1 MASFP
6 VASFESTQVPK
17 PLLGFSALLSL
28 FYFTWWLDFSHAG
41 AWALYGALL
50 TGEIYHVWQ
59 SLAYIHTIW
68 DQKPLRRE
76 TVGEYPPPVDVFI
89 TVCGEPVHIVE
100 KTVEA
105 ALALNYPDFKVWVL
119 NDGLVAKKENWRR
132 IEELARRRGASVI
145 TRKTP
150 GGAKAGNVNNA
161 LRLLPAST
169 AGSHDPKRIGSEL
182 LNTPR
187 PAPFFALF
195 DADHVPHPEF
205 LQRTMGYFRDEKMA
219 FVQTPQYYKN
229 KDKSFL
235 TFSAWEQ
242 QELFFGPICQGKNRL
257 NATFWC
263 GTNAVIRKKAVH
275 DIGGIPEDNIAEDFL
290 ASLFMHQKGWKSV
303 FVPDILAEGLAPADL
318 KSYWNQQFRW
328 ARGSLEVIFKY
339 NPLFHRG
346 LTWAQ
351 KSQYLYSAGYYLNGI
366 IVLIDAIVPIA
377 MLLTNTLPVQ
387 DTASNFIA
395 YFFPFIFT
403 TLYLLMR
410 STNYTITFRA
420 IQLTMSSF
428 FVFFLAAIAAVAG
441 KKTPFHV
448 TSKMEQ
454 EGNYL
459 MYALPNILYALIG
472 AAAIA
477 YAVITRGVAPSVV
490 TNSAWIIFNIVFFF
504 PFIRH
509 AYPWR
514 SLAGGFEAARKLAGI
529 RRLKLAP
536 VPLPLPAEPV
546 PSVNLSQESK
556 KSEPGSVEIIDEHG
570 RTRDN

>member
-1 MASFP
+1 MSHP
-6 VASFESTQVPK
+6 PIASFESIAVPK
-17 PLLGFSALLSL
+17 SLLGLSAFLSV

-41 AWALYGALL
+41 AWTLYGALFA
-50 TGEIYHVWQ
+50 GEIYHVWQ

-68 DQKPLRRE
+68 DQKPFRRE
-76 TVGEYPPPVDVFI
+76 TVGKNTPPVDIFI
-89 TVCGEPVHIVE
+89 TVCGEPVSIVE

-105 ALALNYPDFKVWVL
+105 ALALHYPNFKVWVL
-119 NDGLVAKKENWRR
+119 NDGFVAKKENWRE
-132 IEELARRRGASVI
+132 IEELAKLLGANVI

-161 LRLLPAST
+161 LRTTPA
-169 AGSHDPKRIGSEL
+169 E
-182 LNTPR
+182 
-187 PAPFFALF
+187 FFALF

-229 KDKSFL
+229 KDKSLL

-263 GTNAVIRKKAVH
+263 GTNAVIRKKAVY
-275 DIGGIPEDNIAEDFL
+275 DIGGIPENNIAEDFL
-290 ASLFMHQKGWKSV
+290 ASLFMHQKGWKSL

-366 IVLIDAIVPIA
+366 VVLIDAVVPIA
-377 MLLTNTLPVQ
+377 VLFTNTLPVE
-387 DTASNFIA
+387 DTTSNFIA

-428 FVFFLAAIAAVAG
+428 FVFFLAALAAITG
-441 KKTPFHV
+441 KKTPFRV
-448 TSKMEQ
+448 TLKTER

-459 MYALPNILYALIG
+459 IYALPSIVYGCIG
-472 AAAIA
+472 AGAIV
-477 YAVITRGVAPSVV
+477 YAVMTRGFAPSVI
-490 TNSAWIIFNIVFFF
+490 TNSAWIVFNIVFFF
-504 PFIRH
+504 PFILH

-514 SLAGGFEAARKLAGI
+514 SRARDFGAFFKKGSRGRFALAPASLPNPVKPLSPFELPEESQEREAGGI
-529 RRLKLAP
+529 
-536 VPLPLPAEPV
+536 
-546 PSVNLSQESK
+546 QT
-556 KSEPGSVEIIDEHG
+556 ID
-570 RTRDN
+570 

>member
-1 MASFP
+1 MASPP
-6 VASFESTQVPK
+6 VASFESTYVPK
-17 PLLGFSALLSL
+17 PLLSLSALLSI

-41 AWALYGALL
+41 SGILYGALFV
-50 TGEIYHVWQ
+50 GEIYHVWQ

-76 TVGEYPPPVDVFI
+76 TAGRHAPPVDIFI

-105 ALALNYPDFKVWVL
+105 ALALHYPNFTVWVL
-119 NDGLVAKKENWRR
+119 NDGLVAKKENWLE
-132 IEELARRRGASVI
+132 IEKLAHRLGASVI

-161 LRLLPAST
+161 LKGTR
-169 AGSHDPKRIGSEL
+169 
-182 LNTPR
+182 
-187 PAPFFALF
+187 APFFALF

-205 LQRTMGYFRDEKMA
+205 LERTMGYFRDKKMA

-229 KDKSFL
+229 KGKSLL

-263 GTNAVIRKKAVH
+263 GTNAVIRKKAVE

-328 ARGSLEVIFKY
+328 ARGSLEVIFKH

-366 IVLIDAIVPIA
+366 IALIDAIVPIA
-377 MLLTNTLPVQ
+377 VLFTNTLPVQ
-387 DTASNFIA
+387 DTTSNFIA
-395 YFFPFIFT
+395 YFFPFIFI

-428 FVFFLAAIAAVAG
+428 FVFLLAAIAAITG
-441 KKTPFHV
+441 KKTPFRV
-448 TSKMEQ
+448 TSKTEQ

-459 MYALPNILYALIG
+459 IYALPNIAYALIG
-472 AAAIA
+472 IAAIA
-477 YAVITRGVAPSVV
+477 YAVVTRGFTPSVI
-490 TNSAWIIFNIVFFF
+490 TNSAWIIFNVVFFF
-504 PFIRH
+504 PFILH

-514 SLAGGFEAARKLAGI
+514 LLARNFNTALKLAGA
-529 RRLKLAP
+529 RRLKLAAAP
-536 VPLPLPAEPV
+536 IPLSAEPLPG
-546 PSVNLSQESK
+546 VNLFQEQENG
-556 KSEPGSVEIIDEHG
+556 KSEPGIVEIVDEHG
-570 RTRDN
+570 RARND